1 MRHIYRITLPLIGL
15 VVGSAVQA
23 ATMRCDHGI
32 IATGAMMAEVLE
44 QCGEPDSRQHTPRH
58 IDPDGYP
65 AEGSVTVEH
74 WIYGPS
80 NGMVREL
87 RFIDG
92 RLVDIESTRR

>member
-1 MRHIYRITLPLIGL
+1 MSVKNLLALLITL
-15 VVGSAVQA
+15 VSASAAQA
-23 ATMRCDHGI
+23 ATMRCDHDI
-32 IATGAMMAEVLE
+32 IATGALQAEVLE
-44 QCGEPDSRQHTPRH
+44 QCGEPDWRQHTPRH

-65 AEGSVTVEH
+65 ADGSVTVDH

>member
-1 MRHIYRITLPLIGL
+1 
-15 VVGSAVQA
+15 
-23 ATMRCDHGI
+23 MRCDRGI
-32 IATGAMMAEVLE
+32 IATGALQAEVLE
-44 QCGEPDSRQHTPRH
+44 QCGEPDSRQLTPRH

-74 WIYGPS
+74 WVYGPS

>member
-1 MRHIYRITLPLIGL
+1 MSVRNLSAMLITL
-15 VVGSAVQA
+15 VSASATQA

-32 IATGAMMAEVLE
+32 IATGALQAEVLE
-44 QCGEPDSRQHTPRH
+44 QCGEPDSRQLTPRH

-74 WIYGPS
+74 WVYGPS

>member
-1 MRHIYRITLPLIGL
+1 MSVKNLLALLITL
-15 VVGSAVQA
+15 VSASAAQA
-23 ATMRCDHGI
+23 ATMRCDQGI
-32 IATGAMMAEVLE
+32 IATGALQAEVLE
-44 QCGEPDSRQHTPRH
+44 QCGEPDARQYTPRH
-58 IDPDGYP
+58 IDTDGYP
-65 AEGSVTVEH
+65 ADGSVTVDH

>member
-1 MRHIYRITLPLIGL
+1 MSVKNLMVMLVTL
-15 VVGSAVQA
+15 VTATASQA
-23 ATMRCDHGI
+23 ATMRCAGGI
-32 IATGAMMAEVLE
+32 IATGALQAEVLE
-44 QCGEPDSRQHTPRH
+44 QCGEPDSRRLTPRH

-74 WIYGPS
+74 WAYGPS

-92 RLVDIESTRR
+92 RLVHIDSSRR

>member
-1 MRHIYRITLPLIGL
+1 MSVKNLLAMLITL
-15 VVGSAVQA
+15 VSASAAQA

-32 IATGAMMAEVLE
+32 IATGALQAEVLE
-44 QCGEPDSRQHTPRH
+44 QCGEPDARQHTPRH

-65 AEGSVTVEH
+65 ADGSVTVDH
-74 WIYGPS
+74 WVYGPS

>member
-15 VVGSAVQA
+15 VAGSAVQA

-32 IATGAMMAEVLE
+32 IATGAIMAEVLE

>member
-1 MRHIYRITLPLIGL
+1 
-15 VVGSAVQA
+15 
-23 ATMRCDHGI
+23 MRCDHGI
-32 IATGAMMAEVLE
+32 IATGALQAEVLE

-58 IDPDGYP
+58 IDADGYP
-65 AEGSVTVEH
+65 ADGSVTVDH
-74 WIYGPS
+74 WVYGPS

>member
-1 MRHIYRITLPLIGL
+1 MSVKNLLALLITL
-15 VVGSAVQA
+15 VSASAAQA
-23 ATMRCDHGI
+23 ATMRCDQGI
-32 IATGAMMAEVLE
+32 IATGALQAEVLE

-65 AEGSVTVEH
+65 ADGSVTVDH